1 MDFKIITIN
10 REFASQ
16 GSEIAQDVA
25 KKLQIPYVDKF
36 LITESALKSGFS
48 TDAIEATDEK
58 LASRFAYS
66 QAEAAYYY
74 ASNASSPLPTSAQ
87 IAEVQFDLIRELST
101 QGPCVI
107 VGRCANFILKDR
119 PDVLDV
125 FIHAGRDI
133 RVKNTMEQFGL
144 SERKAVGLLRRTDRA
159 RKAYYKN
166 YTGADWNDP
175 NAYHL
180 VVNSDRLEYEKCVD
194 LICKAYQ
201 GV

>member
-1 MDFKIITIN
+1 
-10 REFASQ
+10 
-16 GSEIAQDVA
+16 
-25 KKLQIPYVDKF
+25 
-36 LITESALKSGFS
+36 
-48 TDAIEATDEK
+48 
-58 LASRFAYS
+58 
-66 QAEAAYYY
+66 
-74 ASNASSPLPTSAQ
+74 
-87 IAEVQFDLIRELST
+87 
-101 QGPCVI
+101 
-107 VGRCANFILKDR
+107 
-119 PDVLDV
+119 VLDV